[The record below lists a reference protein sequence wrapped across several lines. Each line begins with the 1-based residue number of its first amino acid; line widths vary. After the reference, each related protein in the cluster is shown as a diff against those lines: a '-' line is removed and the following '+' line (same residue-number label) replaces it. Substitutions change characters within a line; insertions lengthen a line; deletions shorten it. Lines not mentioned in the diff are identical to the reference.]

1 MSQILKKKINKDI
14 IISFLKDFCQN
25 EKKKKNFFSSIFFK
39 KEEYKKKIIKLIDF
53 LKNYYHKSKQF
64 YLNRQ
69 MTYKNFLTVLRQICN
84 NLCIPYTSKILYN
97 KSKYNII
104 YIIFL
109 DDNYSSDN
117 EIIDISTN
125 NINE

>member
-1 MSQILKKKINKDI
+1 MSQIFKKNINKDI

-25 EKKKKNFFSSIFFK
+25 EKKKEYIFSPISFK
-39 KEEYKKKIIKLIDF
+39 KAEYNDEIAKLIEL
-53 LKNYYHKSKQF
+53 LKNHYHKSKQF

-69 MTYKNFLTVLRQICN
+69 MTYKNFLTILRQICN
-84 NLCIPYTSKILYN
+84 HLCLPYTSKILYN

-109 DDNYSSDN
+109 DTFDN
-117 EIIDISTN
+117 EIIDISN

>member
-1 MSQILKKKINKDI
+1 
-14 IISFLKDFCQN
+14 
-25 EKKKKNFFSSIFFK
+25 
-39 KEEYKKKIIKLIDF
+39 
-53 LKNYYHKSKQF
+53 
-64 YLNRQ
+64 

>member
-25 EKKKKNFFSSIFFK
+25 EKKKEYIFSSISFK
-39 KEEYKKKIIKLIDF
+39 KAEYNKEIIKLIEF
-53 LKNYYHKSKQF
+53 LKNHYHKSKQF

-69 MTYKNFLTVLRQICN
+69 MTYKNFLTILRQICN